1 MLGST
6 TSAVS
11 GDSGPNSFKTIPD
24 GMVSDRLSSATASEG
39 MLLENVSVRRP
50 RLSAQRTG
58 IGDALVSSMVF
69 VWGVE
74 FGEWLL

>member
-1 MLGST
+1 
-6 TSAVS
+6 
-11 GDSGPNSFKTIPD
+11 
-24 GMVSDRLSSATASEG
+24 